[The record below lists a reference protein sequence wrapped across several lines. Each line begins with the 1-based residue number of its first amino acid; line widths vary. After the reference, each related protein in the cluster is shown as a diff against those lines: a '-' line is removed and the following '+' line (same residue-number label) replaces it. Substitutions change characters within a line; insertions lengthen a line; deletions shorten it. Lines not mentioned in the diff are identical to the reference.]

1 VIQFWIFDFGFWI
14 QRFNGKKDFCFALCA
29 MLFAHSFSVDAQQ
42 APKTPRIGYLTL
54 ASASSNLPRRKA
66 FLDGL
71 RNLGYIE
78 GQNINIEYRY
88 ADSRTDRL
96 PELAADLVRLQVDVI
111 VAGGTQVNLAAKK
124 ATSTIPIVMANADDP
139 LGSGLVQSLAKPGGN
154 VTGLSSMSAELNGKR
169 LELLRE
175 AFPKARRVA
184 VLWHTLSNPAF
195 RETQSAAAPLG
206 LEIRSLEVRDR
217 TELEGMLSLVTKE
230 RLDALFPVTSAF
242 MSANRKPI
250 VEFAAKRRLPALY
263 SNDEYVADGG
273 LMSYAA
279 NVHEMH
285 RRAAMFVDRI
295 LKGAK
300 PADLPVEQP
309 TKFELVIN
317 LKAAKQIGL
326 TIPPNVL
333 ARADKVIR

>member
-1 VIQFWIFDFGFWI
+1 MKRKVFGWLLAIIFLATVSI
-14 QRFNGKKDFCFALCA
+14 TY
-29 MLFAHSFSVDAQQ
+29 AQQ
-42 APKTPRIGYLTL
+42 PKVPRIGYLTL
-54 ASASSNLPRRKA
+54 ASLTSNLPRREA
-66 FLDGL
+66 FRDGL

-96 PELAADLVRLQVDVI
+96 PELAADLVRLEVDVI

-139 LGSGLVQSLAKPGGN
+139 LGSGLVQSLARPGAN
-154 VTGLSSMSAELNGKR
+154 VTGLSSMSLELNGKR
-169 LELLRE
+169 LELFRE
-175 AFPKARRVA
+175 AFPKARRLA

-195 RETQSAAAPLG
+195 KETQAAASPLG
-206 LEIRSLEVRDR
+206 FEIRSLEVRSR
-217 TELEGMLSLVTKE
+217 TELENAFPLVTKE
-230 RLDALFPVTSAF
+230 RVDGLFPVTSAF

-250 VEFAAKRRLPALY
+250 VEFAAKNRLPALY
-263 SNDEYVADGG
+263 PNDEYVADGG

-285 RRAAMFVDRI
+285 RRAATYVDKI
-295 LKGAK
+295 LKGTK

-309 TKFELVIN
+309 TKFELIIN
-317 LKAAKQIGL
+317 LKTAKQIGL

-333 ARADKVIR
+333 ARADKVIK

>member
-1 VIQFWIFDFGFWI
+1 M
-14 QRFNGKKDFCFALCA
+14 NKKLLCSTLCA
-29 MLFAHSFSVDAQQ
+29 LLLALSFPVHAQQ
-42 APKTPRIGYLTL
+42 SRKIPRVGYLTL
-54 ASASSNLPRRKA
+54 ASASSNLPRREA
-66 FLDGL
+66 FRDGL

-88 ADSRTDRL
+88 ADSKTDRL
-96 PELAADLVRLQVDVI
+96 SELAADLVRLQVDVI

-154 VTGLSSMSAELNGKR
+154 VTGLSSMSLELNGKR

-175 AFPKARRVA
+175 AFPKARRLA
-184 VLWHTLSNPAF
+184 VLWHTLSDPAF
-195 RETQSAAAPLG
+195 RETQLAAAPLG
-206 LEIRSLEVRDR
+206 FEIRSLEVRDR
-217 TELEGMLSLVTKE
+217 AELENALPLITKD
-230 RLDALFPVTSAF
+230 RLDALFPVSSAF

-250 VEFAAKRRLPALY
+250 VEFAAKNRLPALY

-285 RRAAMFVDRI
+285 RRAATFVDRI

-300 PADLPVEQP
+300 PSDLPVEQP

-317 LKAAKQIGL
+317 LKTAKQIGL

>member
-1 VIQFWIFDFGFWI
+1 MNRNLLWFVTVLLLTSTQVAQA
-14 QRFNGKKDFCFALCA
+14 QRPVKI
-29 MLFAHSFSVDAQQ
+29 
-42 APKTPRIGYLTL
+42 PRIGYLTL
-54 ASASSNLPRRKA
+54 ASASSNLPRREA
-66 FLDGL
+66 FRDGL

-88 ADSRTDRL
+88 ADSKTDRL
-96 PELAADLVRLQVDVI
+96 PELAADLVRLEVDVI
-111 VAGGTQVNLAAKK
+111 VAGGTQVNVAAKK

-139 LGSGLVQSLAKPGGN
+139 LGSGLVQSLARPGAN
-154 VTGLSSMSAELNGKR
+154 VTGLSSMSLELNGKR
-169 LELLRE
+169 LELFRE
-175 AFPKARRVA
+175 AFPKARRLA
-184 VLWHTLSNPAF
+184 VLWHTLSHPAF
-195 RETQSAAAPLG
+195 KETQAAASPLG
-206 LEIRSLEVRDR
+206 FEIRSLEVRSR
-217 TELEGMLSLVTKE
+217 TELENAFPLVTKE
-230 RLDALFPVTSAF
+230 RVDGLFPVTSAF

-250 VEFAAKRRLPALY
+250 VEFAAKSRLPALY

-285 RRAAMFVDRI
+285 RRAATYVDRI

-309 TKFELVIN
+309 TKFEFIIN
-317 LKAAKQIGL
+317 LKTAKQLGF

-333 ARADKVIR
+333 ARADKVIKDAPG